1 MKNTDINRQ
10 IVREGLNRRAATA
23 KEREAALEAVGRE
36 FRAGINKHS
45 KTLLDNQKAA
55 QEALERKEA
64 QEAAAA
70 RRRELMAKREAQECY
85 TWYTIF
91 AITIGPLLLA
101 AVAVALCNAA
111 IIPFWL
117 MAVIAVP
124 ACMYSVAA
132 LVVNLWTHCNFPGI
146 RSTMARIRRDL
157 SQVRDVI
164 VKFLESLTVPLMYE
178 FDAEE

>member
-36 FRAGINKHS
+36 FRAGINQHS
-45 KTLLDNQKAA
+45 QSVRDNIKAA
-55 QEALERKEA
+55 QEAQERKKA

-70 RRRELMAKREAQECY
+70 RRRERKARREAQEVN
-85 TWYTIF
+85 TWY
-91 AITIGPLLLA
+91 AIYSITLGPLLLA
-101 AVAVALCNAA
+101 AASIALCNAG

-117 MAVIAVP
+117 MAVIAIL

-132 LVVNLWTHCNFPGI
+132 LIVNLWTHCNFPGI
-146 RSTMARIRRDL
+146 RSTMARIRKAFSRAC
-157 SQVRDVI
+157 DVI
-164 VKFLESLTVPLMYE
+164 EKFLASLTVPMMSE
-178 FDAEE
+178 FDTEE